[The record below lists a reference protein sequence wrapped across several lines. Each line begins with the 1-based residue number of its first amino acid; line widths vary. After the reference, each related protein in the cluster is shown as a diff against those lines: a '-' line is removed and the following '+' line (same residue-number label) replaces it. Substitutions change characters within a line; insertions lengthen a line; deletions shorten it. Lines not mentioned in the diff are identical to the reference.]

1 MFSIKSCGN
10 EAVNRGNS
18 DGNIIQFRDRPCI
31 ILKMKF
37 NTGTSQ
43 NTSLQEK
50 IKTLENIRSRK
61 IRISLGVCN
70 TDVNKISHSFMLYYA
85 GLIQVKN
92 IKRKRKKL
100 IRT

>member
-1 MFSIKSCGN
+1 
-10 EAVNRGNS
+10 
-18 DGNIIQFRDRPCI
+18 
-31 ILKMKF
+31 MKF

-92 IKRKRKKL
+92 IKRKGKN
-100 IRT
+100 